1 MLLSAAT
8 TCYPVDVSEP
18 ASETLPPATGTV
30 DRDAPVT
37 AAGRVSGEKAR
48 SKPVALLVMAAGFV
62 TGTMGAVACLM
73 RCMADGGLPA
83 EDMNRALVSVM
94 GKALGKPELGDGS
107 CFRCAG
113 NGEIVS
119 AHSSAVCGVCRGT
132 GRLVVGS

>member
-1 MLLSAAT
+1 MLPAAWS
-8 TCYPVDVSEP
+8 CYHRRVSEFDLQRLPTTVATADKETSSALAAP
-18 ASETLPPATGTV
+18 AKTG
-30 DRDAPVT
+30 
-37 AAGRVSGEKAR
+37 SLR
-48 SKPVALLVMAAGFV
+48 SWSVKLGFIAVGFV

-113 NGEIVS
+113 NGRIVS
-119 AHSSAVCGVCRGT
+119 AQSSAVCGVCRGT